1 VIGVKRSLVSCLAC
15 ASVVFLCGAGTYV
28 PGVPPLAAPLGERL
42 PLVSLIPFVALLV
55 AIALLPVF
63 AGAWW
68 EANAN
73 KGKVA
78 ALFALPLAGLMV
90 FHFGLTGLEAIVERL
105 FEYTSLIALLGSLY
119 IVCGGILVEGTPKGS
134 PPVNTSLLALGAVLA
149 NLIGTTGASMV
160 LVRPLIRAN
169 QHRQHVAHVP
179 IFLIFI
185 VANCG
190 GLLTPLGDPPL
201 FLGYLAGVPFGWTL
215 KLFPVWALVNGAL
228 LAIFYVWD
236 WRAFR
241 REKPV
246 SSVAKPE
253 IGVPD
258 RHDSQTP
265 RLRVLGLHNV
275 LLLVGIVVTVFA
287 AGRGLGHAGRRWPF
301 GVQEGLLVAFAL
313 ASIWY
318 TPATLRE
325 KNRFTL
331 GPMIEVA
338 ILFAGIFVTMTPA
351 LLILNAR
358 GGRLGL
364 REPWQFFW
372 ASGLLSGI
380 LDNAPTYLAVTAV
393 ASGAQRVPLQG
404 WYLGHGLGLNPV
416 SGYEQVLAAISCG
429 CVLMGALTYI
439 GNGPNFMI
447 RAIAQES
454 NIRMPSF
461 LGYLA
466 YSASVLLPLFVLAT
480 ILFFRA

>member
-1 VIGVKRSLVSCLAC
+1 VIGVKRSLVSCLAF

-28 PGVPPLAAPLGERL
+28 PGVPPLEAPLGERL
-42 PLVSLIPFVALLV
+42 PLVSVIPFVLLLV

-63 AGAWW
+63 AGSWW

-90 FHFGLTGLEAIVERL
+90 FHFGLTGLEAIVGRL
-105 FEYTSLIALLGSLY
+105 FEYISLIVLLGSLY
-119 IVCGGILVEGTPKGS
+119 VVCGGILVEGSPKGS
-134 PPVNTSLLALGAVLA
+134 PAVNTGLLALGAVLS

-160 LVRPLIRAN
+160 LIRPLIRAN
-169 QHRQHVAHVP
+169 QHRQRVAHVP

-228 LAIFYVWD
+228 LVIFYVWD
-236 WRAFR
+236 WRTFI

-246 SSVAKPE
+246 SPGIKPE
-253 IGVPD
+253 ISVPQA
-258 RHDSQTP
+258 HDSQTR

-275 LLLVGIVVTVFA
+275 LLLAGIVVTVFA
-287 AGRGLGHAGRRWPF
+287 AGRGLGHGGRRWPF
-301 GVQEGLLVAFAL
+301 GVQEVLLVAFAL

-325 KNRFTL
+325 RNRFTL

-351 LLILNAR
+351 LSILNAR

-364 REPWQFFW
+364 HAPWQFFW
-372 ASGLLSGI
+372 ASGLLSGF

-393 ASGAQRVPLQG
+393 AAGTQRVPLQG
-404 WYLGHGLGLNPV
+404 WYLGHGLGLSPV
-416 SGYEQVLAAISCG
+416 SGYEQVLAAVSCG

-461 LGYLA
+461 LGYMA
-466 YSASVLLPLFVLAT
+466 YSATVLLPLFVLAT
-480 ILFFRA
+480 ILFFRS

>member
-1 VIGVKRSLVSCLAC
+1 MIGVKRSLLPCVALA
-15 ASVVFLCGAGTYV
+15 AVVFLCGAGSYV
-28 PGVPPLAAPLGERL
+28 PGVPPLEAPLGERL
-42 PLVSLIPFVALLV
+42 PLVSVIPFVMLLV

-63 AGAWW
+63 AGSWW

-105 FEYTSLIALLGSLY
+105 FEYISLIALLGSLF
-119 IVCGGILVEGTPKGS
+119 VVSGGILVEGSPKGS
-134 PPVNTSLLALGAVLA
+134 PAVNTGLLALGAILS
-149 NLIGTTGASMV
+149 NLIGTTGASMI
-160 LVRPLIRAN
+160 LIRPLIRAN
-169 QHRQHVAHVP
+169 QHRQRVAHVP

-201 FLGYLAGVPFGWTL
+201 FLGYLAGVPFTWTL
-215 KLFPVWALVNGAL
+215 KLIPVWALVNGAL

-236 WRAFR
+236 WTMLFR
-241 REKPV
+241 ERHG
-246 SSVAKPE
+246 SLAAKL
-253 IGVPD
+253 GNDVPQS
-258 RHDSQTP
+258 HDSQTR
-265 RLRVLGLHNV
+265 RLRVLGLHNI
-275 LLLVGIVVTVFA
+275 LLLAGIVLTVVA
-287 AGRGLGHAGRRWPF
+287 AGRGLGHGGRRWPV
-301 GVQEGLLVAFAL
+301 GVQEVLLVAFAL

-318 TPATLRE
+318 TPAVLRE

-358 GGRLGL
+358 GGRLGVH
-364 REPWQFFW
+364 EPWQFFW
-372 ASGLLSGI
+372 ASGLLSGF
-380 LDNAPTYLAVTAV
+380 LDNAPTYLAFTAV
-393 ASGAQRVPLQG
+393 ASATQRVPLQG
-404 WYLGHGLGLNPV
+404 WDLGHGLGLNPV
-416 SGYEQVLAAISCG
+416 SGYEHVLAAVSCG

-461 LGYLA
+461 LGYMA

-480 ILFFRA
+480 ILFFRG

>member
-1 VIGVKRSLVSCLAC
+1 VKRSLVSCLAL
-15 ASVVFLCGAGTYV
+15 ASVVLLCGAGTYV
-28 PGVPPLAAPLGERL
+28 PGVPPLEAPLGERL
-42 PLVSLIPFVALLV
+42 PLVSVIPFVMLL
-55 AIALLPVF
+55 ATIALLPVF

-90 FHFGLTGLEAIVERL
+90 FHFGLTGLDAIVGRL
-105 FEYTSLIALLGSLY
+105 FEYISLIVLLGSLY
-119 IVCGGILVEGTPKGS
+119 VVCGGILVEGTPRGS
-134 PPVNTSLLALGAVLA
+134 PAVNTGLLALGAVLS
-149 NLIGTTGASMV
+149 NFIGTTGASMI
-160 LVRPLIRAN
+160 LIRPLIRAN

-201 FLGYLAGVPFGWTL
+201 FLGFLAGVPFGWTL

-236 WRAFR
+236 WRTFL
-241 REKPV
+241 REQPV
-246 SSVAKPE
+246 SPAMKPE
-253 IGVPD
+253 IGVPQSL
-258 RHDSQTP
+258 DSQIR
-265 RLRVLGLHNV
+265 RLRVLGLRNV
-275 LLLVGIVVTVFA
+275 LLLAGIVVTVFA
-287 AGRGLGHAGRRWPF
+287 AGRGLGHGGRRWPF
-301 GVQEGLLVAFAL
+301 GVQEVLLVALAL
-313 ASIWY
+313 ASFWY
-318 TPATLRE
+318 TTATLRE

-351 LLILNAR
+351 LSILNAR
-358 GGRLGL
+358 GERLGL

-372 ASGLLSGI
+372 AAGLFSGF
-380 LDNAPTYLAVTAV
+380 LDNAPTYLAVTAI
-393 ASGAQRVPLQG
+393 ASGTQRVPLQG

-416 SGYEQVLAAISCG
+416 SGYEQILAAVSCG

-461 LGYLA
+461 FGYIA